1 MDTRTIEI
9 LERNV
14 RQLSRQTEQ
23 ETRMMPQTEASLTG
37 KENHQSDKKHHLP
50 RLLQQAAVP

>member
-1 MDTRTIEI
+1 MDTKTIEI

-23 ETRMMPQTEASLTG
+23 ETRMMPQTEAW
-37 KENHQSDKKHHLP
+37 N
-50 RLLQQAAVP
+50 R

>member
-1 MDTRTIEI
+1 MDTKTIEI

-23 ETRMMPQTEASLTG
+23 ETRMMPQTEASLPSV
-37 KENHQSDKKHHLP
+37 EQVKKHSPLWN
-50 RLLQQAAVP
+50 R